1 MGIFGF
7 SQRETGTKSF
17 CLVNET
23 VHGHSVSFGM
33 QISGLKLKEH
43 CSNVAGDILVDTGFY
58 CLSGTIYDIINF
70 LICIMQN
77 LAALQNLQLICLS
90 AVNADVQR
98 MAKGVES

>member
-58 CLSGTIYDIINF
+58 CLSGTIYDIITF
-70 LICIMQN
+70 P
-77 LAALQNLQLICLS
+77 LA
-90 AVNADVQR
+90 
-98 MAKGVES
+98 